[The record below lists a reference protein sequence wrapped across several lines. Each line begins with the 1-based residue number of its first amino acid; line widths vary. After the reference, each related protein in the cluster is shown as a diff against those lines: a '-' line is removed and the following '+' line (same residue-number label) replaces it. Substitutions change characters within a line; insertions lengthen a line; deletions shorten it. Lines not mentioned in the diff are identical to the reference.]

1 MPSGF
6 WENVMTPTHVLV
18 VDDDADIRAFVR
30 HALEREG
37 MVVSVADS
45 KQAMEV
51 VLADDVIDIL
61 LLDVRLPDADGFD
74 LLRDLRQTMSLPV
87 IMLTGMDTPTDRVL
101 GLEFGADDY
110 LGKPVDPKELAA
122 RVRNVLGR
130 SRVSRTQEIDEPSE
144 KLTFADFTVDPTR
157 RALSRTNGENIDL
170 TGAEFDLL
178 CALAQAPN
186 RPLSRDQLV
195 DQTRRRDWTPFDRS
209 VDVLVGRLR
218 KKIEGDPK
226 RPELIKSV
234 RGVGYV
240 FSERVKRISG

>member
-1 MPSGF
+1 
-6 WENVMTPTHVLV
+6 MTPTEVLV
-18 VDDDADIRAFVR
+18 VDDDADVRAFVQ

-37 MVVSVADS
+37 MKVRVAGDR
-45 KQAMEV
+45 QAMDAMLE
-51 VLADDVIDIL
+51 AARCDIV

-74 LLRDLRQTMSLPV
+74 VLRELRQTSNLPV

-122 RVRNVLGR
+122 RIRNVLRR
-130 SRVSRTQEIDEPSE
+130 SRASQSREILEPAE
-144 KLTFADFTVDPTR
+144 KLAFADFVIDLTR
-157 RALSRTNGENIDL
+157 RGLRRENGDEIML

-186 RPLSRDQLV
+186 RPLSRDQT
-195 DQTRRRDWTPFDRS
+195 QSRDWSPFDRS

-218 KKIEGDPK
+218 KKIEVDPK
-226 RPELIKSV
+226 RPDFIKTV
-234 RGVGYV
+234 RGIGYV
-240 FSERVKRISG
+240 FSERVRRVTG

>member
-1 MPSGF
+1 M
-6 WENVMTPTHVLV
+6 
-18 VDDDADIRAFVR
+18 
-30 HALEREG
+30 
-37 MVVSVADS
+37 
-45 KQAMEV
+45 
-51 VLADDVIDIL
+51 
-61 LLDVRLPDADGFD
+61 
-74 LLRDLRQTMSLPV
+74 
-87 IMLTGMDTPTDRVL
+87 L

-122 RVRNVLGR
+122 RVRNVLRR

-144 KLTFADFTVDPTR
+144 KLTFADFTVDLTR

-186 RPLSRDQLV
+186 RPLSRDQLL

-209 VDVLVGRLR
+209 VDVLVGRLW